1 MPLSALENVL
11 QAWLREQ
18 LPLPAD
24 VGDISFDSPD
34 ATWSTALTRPTVN
47 LFLFDIAR
55 AAQPSLPVPPRR
67 DQSGTL
73 VQDRP
78 APCVSFSYLLSTW
91 GGGVREEHR
100 LLGDAV
106 RAVLR
111 TPALSPEPESQELVG
126 PIQISLSEANEVRA
140 RELWS
145 GLGGRLRAGMVLVA
159 MTAVPLGRP
168 VPRPTSVQTVTAE
181 VASMTTGGRTVISTI
196 LEADADPATGAE
208 PATGAGSPPARR
220 SGPDPVQVESSV
232 VEGQSPR
239 RFVLFGPRQRGRGKP

>member
-1 MPLSALENVL
+1 VSIEPSSVDTSKGTGLPMPLSALENVL

-24 VGDISFDSPD
+24 IGDISFDSPD

-111 TPALSPEPESQELVG
+111 TPALSPEP
-126 PIQISLSEANEVRA
+126 
-140 RELWS
+140 
-145 GLGGRLRAGMVLVA
+145 
-159 MTAVPLGRP
+159 
-168 VPRPTSVQTVTAE
+168 
-181 VASMTTGGRTVISTI
+181 
-196 LEADADPATGAE
+196 
-208 PATGAGSPPARR
+208 TGAGSVRR
-220 SGPDPVQVESSV
+220 
-232 VEGQSPR
+232 
-239 RFVLFGPRQRGRGKP
+239 

>member
-18 LPLPAD
+18 LPLPAEI
-24 VGDISFDSPD
+24 GDISFDSPD

-55 AAQPSLPVPPRR
+55 AAQPPLPVPPRR

-111 TPALSPEPESQELVG
+111 TPALSPEPESRELVG
-126 PIQISLSEANEVRA
+126 PIQLSLSETNEVRA

-168 VPRPTSVQTVTAE
+168 VPRAASVQTVEAE
-181 VASMTTGGRTVISTI
+181 VASMTTAARTVISTI
-196 LEADADPATGAE
+196 PAADPDPATGS
-208 PATGAGSPPARR
+208 GSAPGN
-220 SGPDPVQVESSV
+220 GPGPVNVEGSV
-232 VEGQSPR
+232 VEAQTGR
-239 RFVLFGPRQRGRGKP
+239 RFVLFGPRQRGRGRP